1 MSLATSPQPW
11 RDLPSS
17 AAEVL
22 APELPSVADE
32 IIAAISEGV
41 PEYALPLEG
50 SFGRGLRHGVEEA
63 LRRFLDLFGSD
74 GDEPDPRREI
84 YVELGRGELRAG
96 RPLEALLAAYRL
108 GARVAWRRLADVGER
123 AGLAPQTLYGL
134 AEAIF
139 AYIDEISAES
149 VEGFAMEQAAA
160 AGERQRRRQV
170 LARLLVQDPPAD
182 GAAIEAAAQAAD
194 WPLPDSV
201 AAVFVDTDQPDRL
214 ALLLGPQTIATGTD
228 AGSCALVV
236 DPEGPGRRAQ
246 LRAALGDHDAALGP
260 AGPWT
265 SAGRSAA
272 RARAALALAK
282 AGELKAPVDDLLVAD
297 DHRLDLL
304 LAADRG
310 LARDL
315 AHDRLAPLSEESDSS
330 RARLTETLA
339 AWLDGQGR
347 TERVAKALSVHPQT
361 VRYRMARLR
370 ELLGDALESPDARLE
385 LVLALKVNQASGYV
399 RDNVHT

>member
-1 MSLATSPQPW
+1 MSLARTPQPW

-22 APELPSVADE
+22 APQLPSVADE

-160 AGERQRRRQV
+160 AGERQRRRRE

-182 GAAIEAAAQAAD
+182 GAAIETAAAEAGWA
-194 WPLPDSV
+194 LPDTL
-201 AAVFVDTDQPDRL
+201 AAIVCQGEEPDRL
-214 ALLLGPQTIATGTD
+214 ALELGTD
-228 AGSCALVV
+228 VIAIIYPPGVCALVP
-236 DPEGPGRRAQ
+236 DAEAPGRRKG
-246 LRAALGDHDAALGP
+246 LDTALAGRQAALGP
-260 AGPWT
+260 TVAW
-265 SAGRSAA
+265 SAA
-272 RARAALALAK
+272 AASASRARDTLGLATGPGLLAAADHRLELLLRADRAL
-282 AGELKAPVDDLLVAD
+282 AGELAEVA
-297 DHRLDLL
+297 LSP
-304 LAADRG
+304 LAGETDA
-310 LARDL
+310 
-315 AHDRLAPLSEESDSS
+315 S
-330 RARLTETLA
+330 RARLTETLR
-339 AWLDGQGR
+339 AWLAEQGR
-347 TERVAKALSVHPQT
+347 TEQVAAALHVHPQT
-361 VRYRMARLR
+361 VRYRMGRVRDLFG
-370 ELLGDALESPDARLE
+370 EALDQPDSRFELE
-385 LVLALKVNQASGYV
+385 LALRLPV
-399 RDNVHT
+399 RPSA